1 MRRWQCGCGGAEL
14 AAVGPGCDH
23 SMPWPLPAAE
33 TFCRK
38 VRVCMLHLR
47 KYNDALLINDT
58 VRMIDAFQCLQQFYA
73 TERDMKD
80 PTEQFLTTTFEGNGG
95 PGGGVGAGCVWG
107 VGALLTPH
115 SPAQRTG

>member
-1 MRRWQCGCGGAEL
+1 
-14 AAVGPGCDH
+14 
-23 SMPWPLPAAE
+23 MPWSPSAAE

-38 VRVCMLHLR
+38 MRVCALHLR

-80 PTEQFLTTTFEGNGG
+80 PTEQFLTTMFEGIGG
-95 PGGGVGAGCVWG
+95 AWREVGAG
-107 VGALLTPH
+107 
-115 SPAQRTG
+115 